1 MERSLRSPKEIFS
14 QAKRQEVAEIS
25 WQSQAAKPQRF
36 LDFARND
43 KEGRCRNDMGG
54 RVGEMT
60 RRDRKEERG
69 LPLWH

>member
-43 KEGRCRNDMGG
+43 KEGRCRNDKEG
-54 RVGEMT
+54 RC
-60 RRDRKEERG
+60 RNDKEG
-69 LPLWH
+69 LREYRYNIV